1 MKILLV
7 YPSFPDTFWSLKHAL
22 KFISKKASFPP
33 LGLLTVSAMLPKD
46 WQKKILDLNVNSLL
60 PKDIL
65 WADYVFISA
74 MSIQRDS
81 VNKIITECKKHN
93 AKIVA
98 GGPLFSAEY
107 EKYQHIDHLVLNE
120 AEITLPQFLKDLEAG
135 YPKKIY
141 TTSEFPAITN
151 TPVPDYQLL
160 SFSNYASMS
169 IQYTRGCPFACDFC
183 EIRPLFGNKVRI
195 KKTSQVI
202 AELDRL
208 YSLNWRG
215 QVFFVDDNFIGNKH
229 VLKNDLLPVL
239 RDWMKEHRYPFKF
252 NTEASINL
260 ADDEELMSLMT
271 QSGFNSVFVGVET
284 PEQNALEECNKVQNK
299 NRNLLQNIKKMQ
311 QAGLQVTAGFIVGFD
326 SDTPSVFQRQI
337 DFIQQS
343 GIVSAMVGLLNAPKN
358 TGLYKRLKAENR
370 LLNESSGNNTDS
382 SINFIPKMNNQELLD
397 GYKKIIKDVYSI
409 KPFYKRVRKSL
420 LNFKPKFKGTDSLSF
435 PYIMAFFKSVYI
447 IGIIHKG
454 RSDYWKL
461 LFWCLFRRP
470 SMVVPAITYTIYGYH
485 YRKIFGLMK

>member
-1 MKILLV
+1 
-7 YPSFPDTFWSLKHAL
+7 
-22 KFISKKASFPP
+22 
-33 LGLLTVSAMLPKD
+33 MLPEH

-74 MSIQRDS
+74 MSVQRES
-81 VNKIITECKKHN
+81 VNKIISECKKHN
-93 AKIVA
+93 VKIVA

-107 EKYQHIDHLVLNE
+107 ENYPQIDHLVLNE
-120 AEITLPQFLKDLEAG
+120 AEITLPQFLNDLNEG
-135 YPKKIY
+135 NPKKIY
-141 TTSEFPAITN
+141 TTTEFPVITN

-160 SFSNYASMS
+160 STRNYASMS
-169 IQYTRGCPFACDFC
+169 IQYSRGCPFACDFC

-195 KKTSQVI
+195 KQTSQI
-202 AELDRL
+202 IEELERL

-215 QVFFVDDNFIGNKH
+215 QVFFVDDNFIGNKS
-229 VLKNDLLPVL
+229 VLKADLLPTL
-239 RDWMKEHRYPFKF
+239 RDWMKEHKYPFKF

-326 SDTPSVFQRQI
+326 SDSPSVFQRQI

-370 LLNESSGNNTDS
+370 LLNETSGNNTDS
-382 SINFIPKMNNQELLD
+382 SINFIPKMDNQELLD
-397 GYKKIIKDVYSI
+397 GYRKIIKDVYSI
-409 KPFYKRVRKSL
+409 KPFYQRVRKSL
-420 LNFKPKFKGTDSLSF
+420 KNFRPKSRGTDPISF
-435 PYIMAFFKSVYI
+435 TNIMAFIRSIMI

-470 SMVVPAITYTIYGYH
+470 RMVVPAITYTIYGYH